1 MNIQPRN
8 IPNFQQ
14 SPDQQELSQQFPQ
27 DLLQRSQ
34 QDMINKQPDEL
45 KSINSKDEVEKKDVM
60 KKLQELQNDDYETK
74 ITSQDNFELQNNSL
88 NVSNEQRL
96 NQLSTKDTQHKNKFF
111 ENSDKNMSLE
121 NEENKRS
128 KELQSMN
135 FDKNYTDVS
144 NFNQMIT
151 VMKIIQPIIQII

>member
-27 DLLQRSQ
+27 DLFNSRSQ
-34 QDMINKQPDEL
+34 QDMMNKQPDEL
-45 KSINSKDEVEKKDVM
+45 KSINSKDEVEKIDVM
-60 KKLQELQNDDYETK
+60 KKLQELQNDRDYETK

-96 NQLSTKDTQHKNKFF
+96 NQLSTKD
-111 ENSDKNMSLE
+111 
-121 NEENKRS
+121 
-128 KELQSMN
+128 
-135 FDKNYTDVS
+135 
-144 NFNQMIT
+144 IT
-151 VMKIIQPIIQII
+151 